1 MATQAELVTVLQ
13 TEFERLKHY
22 LVALPQDA
30 WTKPSACAL
39 WEIRDVVVHL
49 ITGIEAYTHRITRAR
64 HGDTAPPDG
73 VTAPSNFET
82 PSQEER
88 RQREIRLAQGVIARR
103 GHLGNELHITY
114 ALRKCMH
121 G

>member
-1 MATQAELVTVLQ
+1 MATQTELVTVLQ
-13 TEFERLKHY
+13 TECERLQQY
-22 LVALPQDA
+22 LTALPEDA

-39 WEIRDVVVHL
+39 WEVRDVVAHL
-49 ITGIEAYTHRITRAR
+49 IRAANGYTNCITRGLR
-64 HGDTAPPDG
+64 GDTSTPDG